1 MNIEEELTRLQEP
14 DAASEYVVVK
24 REQLMALLAEKRSI
38 VVGNLRIT
46 QLDDGTHWI
55 GEAEG
60 GEGGQFKEFVE
71 AVQKFYKENF

>member
-1 MNIEEELTRLQEP
+1 MTEEDLTRINAT
-14 DAASEYVVVK
+14 DEYVIVNRK
-24 REQLMALLAEKRSI
+24 QLEALLAEKRSI

-60 GEGGQFKEFVE
+60 GEGGQFKEFAE
-71 AVQKFYKENF
+71 SVQKFYKENF